1 MVSFALLHLGVMG
14 SVLTVLT
21 TTLRRSKVTM
31 APHMEA
37 KIMALSHL
45 EVGNHGGNASR
56 RFFYLTEI
64 VLASIVGVFEA
75 HVFCYCFLFFIVLAA
90 TACDGNRP
98 GQFPPGNLF
107 VTVNEGLWDNG
118 AVCGRRYKISCVSGN
133 NRPCKGGSINVKV
146 VDSCSRSPCPNT
158 LLMSKDAFV
167 AISHFPHA
175 KINIEYTR

>member
-45 EVGNHGGNASR
+45 E
-56 RFFYLTEI
+56 
-64 VLASIVGVFEA
+64 
-75 HVFCYCFLFFIVLAA
+75 AA
-90 TACDGNRP
+90 TACDGNRL

>member
-75 HVFCYCFLFFIVLAA
+75 HAA
-90 TACDGNRP
+90 TACDGNRL

-175 KINIEYTR
+175 KINIEYTRI

>member
-56 RFFYLTEI
+56 RL
-64 VLASIVGVFEA
+64 
-75 HVFCYCFLFFIVLAA
+75 
-90 TACDGNRP
+90 